1 MIAKKLIINVRIF
14 SSLQDVMPLLSNI
27 PFLYR
32 HSIFFKGRLPI
43 PFACWLFR
51 VYPMVDILQ

>member
-32 HSIFFKGRLPI
+32 HSIFFEGRLPI

-51 VYPMVDILQ
+51 VYPMFDI